1 MPPGWPSAN
10 GGGHPPWVGE
20 RRHHS
25 REVAT
30 SDGIERPPFGILA
43 TLRANTTNSAGL
55 DHRPNAERTAAATR
69 GTADAGLSPRHWL
82 QQRWARL
89 MLAGSVA
96 LPPLLTGTISSSSI
110 A

>member
-1 MPPGWPSAN
+1 MAVGERRGDTPPGF
-10 GGGHPPWVGE
+10 GE

-43 TLRANTTNSAGL
+43 TLRANTTNSAGH
-55 DHRPNAERTAAATR
+55 DHRPNAERTAAAMR
-69 GTADAGLSPRHWL
+69 GTAAAGLSPRHWL
-82 QQRWARL
+82 QQRCARL
-89 MLAGSVA
+89 MFAGSVA
-96 LPPLLTGTISSSSI
+96 LPPFDTGTTSSSSI